1 MPGIDNLRIGGAS
14 LRSAWGLHLSNKIRI
29 SNVRENSAG
38 RVVFKT

>member
-1 MPGIDNLRIGGAS
+1 MPGIDNLRIGGEPQKFV
-14 LRSAWGLHLSNKIRI
+14 GLHLSNKIRI

>member
-1 MPGIDNLRIGGAS
+1 MPGIDNLRIGAS
-14 LRSAWGLHLSNKIRI
+14 LRSVWGLYLSNEIRI